1 MKLIKILSIFFGS
14 FMIFALALSLIFPK
28 TAGEENTTSGS
39 CVIIGFSIAILSSV
53 FLTSKKYP
61 KLKKAGDRIAMFF
74 SVFFALAIASAY
86 IFRKT
91 DSGATAVPSWYIII
105 LLTVPTVFT
114 ALYGKIHASGKSLIF
129 RISSLIGSNNF
140 VTKKVSLKKSEES
153 EFKAPRTK
161 KKQMQ
166 LADELISKTNTYVS
180 LANESDCVS
189 LFILWY
195 DKALDSISKLTYLSK
210 AKFKGSPKADYRRL
224 QDEFQWHLCD
234 AIVRAKE
241 ATVSEIKEK
250 YKNSREFQRKAFE
263 SFEGDIKSVQSRFSA
278 DTSVLANDSIEE
290 IRKLVRSKETYSL
303 NMNNSIS
310 CIDRMDG
317 VEFEKWCANL
327 LGNNGFSDVQVT
339 PSSGDQGVDVIAEK
353 DGIRYAIQCKCYSS
367 DLGNTPVQEVN
378 TGKTIYHCQIG
389 VVMTNRYFTKG
400 AKEAASATG
409 VLLWD
414 RDKLTQMLEYSGV

>member
-1 MKLIKILSIFFGS
+1 MKLIKIVSIFFGS
-14 FMIFALALSLIFPK
+14 FMVFALCLSLIFPQ
-28 TAGEENTTSGS
+28 TAGEENTMSGM
-39 CVIIGFSIAILSSV
+39 CVIIGFSTAILSSV

-61 KLKKAGDRIAMFF
+61 KLKKAGDRIALFF
-74 SVFFALAIASAY
+74 FLFFAMAIASAY
-86 IFRKT
+86 IFGKT
-91 DSGATAVPSWYIII
+91 DSGTTTVPGWYVII
-105 LLTVPTVFT
+105 LLVVPSVCTV
-114 ALYGKIHASGKSLIF
+114 LYGKMQTSGKTLRFI
-129 RISSLIGSNNF
+129 ISSFISSKNLSI
-140 VTKKVSLKKSEES
+140 KKSEAS
-153 EFKAPRTK
+153 EFEAPRTK

-166 LADELISKTNTYVS
+166 LAEELISKTNTYVS

-195 DKALDSISKLTYLSK
+195 DKALDSISKLTYLNK
-210 AKFKGSPKADYRRL
+210 AKFKGSPKDDYRRL

-250 YKNSREFQRKAFE
+250 YKNSREFQRKTFE
-263 SFEGDIKSVQSRFSA
+263 SFESDIQSVKDRFSN
-278 DTSVLANDSIEE
+278 DTAELASESIEE
-290 IRKLVRSKETYSL
+290 VRKLVGSKIAQSQYEDD
-303 NMNNSIS
+303 SILS
-310 CIDRMDG
+310 IDGMDG
-317 VEFEKWCANL
+317 VVFENWCANL
-327 LGNNGFSDVQVT
+327 LRNNGFSDVQLT

-353 DGIRYAIQCKCYSS
+353 DGIRYAVQCKCYSS